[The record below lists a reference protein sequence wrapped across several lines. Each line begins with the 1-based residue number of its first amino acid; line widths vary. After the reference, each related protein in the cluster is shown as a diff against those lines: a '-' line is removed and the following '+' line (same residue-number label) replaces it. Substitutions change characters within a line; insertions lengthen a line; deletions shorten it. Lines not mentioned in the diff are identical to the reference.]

1 METGKFLSLFF
12 PPVSKNLAEI
22 CDQIS
27 LSKIVV
33 VADNYSSDYGQILEA
48 FESDLEK
55 YNHWHKGEEIKM
67 TASLS
72 LPIDY
77 LTLNDEEIEEMVM
90 KTYTNT
96 RSELSIVSISKQ
108 IFLIIM
114 SF

>member
-1 METGKFLSLFF
+1 MFLSLFF
-12 PPVSKNLAEI
+12 LPVSKNSVEI
-22 CDQIS
+22 FDQIS

-55 YNHWHKGEEIKM
+55 YNNWHKGEEIKM
-67 TASLS
+67 TAFLS
-72 LPIDY
+72 LPTDY
-77 LTLNDEEIEEMVM
+77 LTTNDKEIEEIVM
-90 KTYTNT
+90 KTYTKT

>member
-1 METGKFLSLFF
+1 METGKFFSLLSSSS
-12 PPVSKNLAEI
+12 VQI

-72 LPIDY
+72 LPTDY
-77 LTLNDEEIEEMVM
+77 LTSNDKEIEEMVT
-90 KTYTNT
+90 KTYTKT
-96 RSELSIVSISKQ
+96 RSELSIVSISKK